1 MGPKR
6 RRKGKTQVGAAA
18 RDEEPSVV
26 VDADDADGGA
36 RSHVVAGEA
45 AGGGGADGGSPASRA
60 ASPPP
65 PTAAGGQGGVGGG
78 PVSGGGGSAP
88 GGAATA
94 QREGAPPAAATSVQ
108 GAPRAPTTAETVP
121 QGSPRGPGVRTV
133 GPVPSTAQSAPGG
146 SATGQTATAQSS
158 PRAATTTKLDIEEKG
173 PAFGDAPCRNKATG
187 VDIDDSSRDDADG
200 GLSKTVLSWT
210 IQDILLDNEVQK
222 VPTKFKGLQHYLDVH
237 SNLLMEEV
245 RITIKSSLL
254 KVETTQCFRDFVVSF
269 AGPPSIYYI
278 DIDLYGID
286 NCQHVVK
293 DGDLFFLSSQPL
305 RGQLSGCFGIA
316 TDVGCDNQF
325 QRSFKMLVSE
335 NQKNTDLE
343 SIRYICFLT
352 NIMDNLNI
360 SKAMVT
366 MSSGRCGIINSI
378 IRRNEK
384 CKKTCACAELCAFGI
399 EDSSYLDKYNEEQ
412 QCAMTC
418 IMSKV
423 GCHHSHSV
431 DLVWG
436 PPGTGKTRLA
446 AGLAICMLNLRLRI
460 LVCVPL
466 KREIHIFL
474 KSLQENYPSFNIGKA
489 LVLNNLL
496 DKDMCNIISE
506 TTLANRASELYVALF
521 VWKAWVKEMAALL
534 GLDMYCRKKCVH
546 HDEDLTCNKCEPIEF
561 SLMSFKKK
569 FGNTAVEL
577 RKCSTCLIKSL
588 SATSLSDLDV
598 KNVNNLLI
606 ALSQFENLMQKSE
619 ISDYS
624 VKRAFGITIAVDY
637 DFEDCCTAKS
647 LDQIRRTCLALTE
660 TVLSS
665 IELPQLE
672 GWSDLEDFCIRHSHI
687 IISTPG
693 CFARLQSLKMDQV
706 DVLIVDKAAQIKEND
721 LLVPLSIP
729 PRHVVLLGDHQHL
742 QPIVKTEGCKEAGC
756 TRSLFQRL
764 LHLSFT
770 RHKLIKQ
777 YMMHPLIRQFPSEH
791 FYKDKIVDGQSVESI
806 NLQFPAYTFFDVVDM
821 EDFSCMG
828 KKSMEAAVVLFLLQ
842 KLCEGLTNATG
853 RLNVGIVC
861 FCSNQVNAIITQLGR
876 KYQNH
881 DRVNLE
887 VNSLENMHE
896 DWYDVIILSSLFDD
910 KSELPTDN
918 RINVALTKSRHCLWI
933 IGQADILLQ
942 IPGTWKSLIHHS
954 MQQNCVVVLDSKSL
968 TMDMEPL
975 SETTDQDGL
984 VSTQSTTP
992 NKDLEDHITLN
1003 TFWHVFE
1010 TKKVLQDFQWNLSV
1024 DNLKSQYEHHE
1035 STEFGSE
1042 EKNKRGKHRLE
1053 SALDILKVHGVIGS
1067 NEVNSEE
1074 ALFRISAHNRVDAAE
1089 PENLRSIEDGNVM
1102 VGCFRL
1108 SYNYFYLKPGEV
1120 YWYDKSKPYVHSRS
1134 NLPAAHAVM
1143 VIGHGKRMMDRGGG
1157 TSNNVVRRHVVIQN
1171 SEGKRFGFDGTGRVL
1186 RRSLTHLYQMKI

>member
-65 PTAAGGQGGVGGG
+65 PTAAGGQGG
-78 PVSGGGGSAP
+78 
-88 GGAATA
+88 
-94 QREGAPPAAATSVQ
+94 
-108 GAPRAPTTAETVP
+108 
-121 QGSPRGPGVRTV
+121 
-133 GPVPSTAQSAPGG
+133 
-146 SATGQTATAQSS
+146 
-158 PRAATTTKLDIEEKG
+158 LDIEEKG
-173 PAFGDAPCRNKATG
+173 PAFGDARWRNKATG

-237 SNLLMEEV
+237 SNLLREEV

-325 QRSFKMLVSE
+325 QRSFK
-335 NQKNTDLE
+335 
-343 SIRYICFLT
+343 I
-352 NIMDNLNI
+352 
-360 SKAMVT
+360 
-366 MSSGRCGIINSI
+366 CGIINSI

-418 IMSKV
+418 IMSKA
-423 GCHHSHSV
+423 GCHHNHSV

-466 KREIHIFL
+466 KRDIHIFL

-598 KNVNNLLI
+598 TNVNNLLI

-842 KLCEGLTNATG
+842 KLCEDTCTFQASLGALES
-853 RLNVGIVC
+853 LNK
-861 FCSNQVNAIITQLGR
+861 FQYA
-876 KYQNH
+876 
-881 DRVNLE
+881 
-887 VNSLENMHE
+887 
-896 DWYDVIILSSLFDD
+896 
-910 KSELPTDN
+910 
-918 RINVALTKSRHCLWI
+918 CL
-933 IGQADILLQ
+933 D
-942 IPGTWKSLIHHS
+942 P
-954 MQQNCVVVLDSKSL
+954 
-968 TMDMEPL
+968 P
-975 SETTDQDGL
+975 
-984 VSTQSTTP
+984 
-992 NKDLEDHITLN
+992 
-1003 TFWHVFE
+1003 
-1010 TKKVLQDFQWNLSV
+1010 QDFQWNLSV

-1143 VIGHGKRMMDRGGG
+1143 VIGHGKRMMDRGEG

-1171 SEGKRFGFDGTGRVL
+1171 SEGKRFGFDGTRRVL

>member
-36 RSHVVAGEA
+36 PNHVVAGESARWRRRRWWEPSITRRVAAAADRGGWPRRSRRRARLGRRRKRARRGGDSAEGGRATSGSDVGAGRAARTSDGGDCA
-45 AGGGGADGGSPASRA
+45 AGLATRSRSEDGGPGAFDGAERA
-60 ASPPP
+60 
-65 PTAAGGQGGVGGG
+65 GW
-78 PVSGGGGSAP
+78 
-88 GGAATA
+88 
-94 QREGAPPAAATSVQ
+94 
-108 GAPRAPTTAETVP
+108 
-121 QGSPRGPGVRTV
+121 
-133 GPVPSTAQSAPGG
+133 
-146 SATGQTATAQSS
+146 
-158 PRAATTTKLDIEEKG
+158 LDIEEKG
-173 PAFGDAPCRNKATG
+173 PAFGDARWRNKATG

-237 SNLLMEEV
+237 SNLLREEV

-335 NQKNTDLE
+335 NQKKTDLE

-352 NIMDNLNI
+352 NIVDNLNI

-418 IMSKV
+418 IMSKA
-423 GCHHSHSV
+423 GCHHNHSV

-466 KREIHIFL
+466 KRDIHIFL

-598 KNVNNLLI
+598 TNVNNLLI

-842 KLCEGLTNATG
+842 KLCEGLTNAAG

-992 NKDLEDHITLN
+992 NKDL
-1003 TFWHVFE
+1003 
-1010 TKKVLQDFQWNLSV
+1010 DFQWNLSV

-1074 ALFRISAHNRVDAAE
+1074 ALFRILGNNRVDAAE

-1143 VIGHGKRMMDRGGG
+1143 VIGHGKRMMDRGEG

-1171 SEGKRFGFDGTGRVL
+1171 SEGKRFGFDGTRRVL

>member
-1 MGPKR
+1 MSERRARELARCSAFLESFSQAALGCGRLLPRARSSSSAPSPPSSRGPGGRCAVARRGRSGMGPKR

-108 GAPRAPTTAETVP
+108 GAPRAPATAETVP

-173 PAFGDAPCRNKATG
+173 PAFGDARWRNKATG

-237 SNLLMEEV
+237 SNLLREEV

-335 NQKNTDLE
+335 NQKKTDLE

-352 NIMDNLNI
+352 NIVDNLNI

-418 IMSKV
+418 IMSKA
-423 GCHHSHSV
+423 GCHHNHSV

-436 PPGTGKTRLA
+436 PP
-446 AGLAICMLNLRLRI
+446 
-460 LVCVPL
+460 
-466 KREIHIFL
+466 
-474 KSLQENYPSFNIGKA
+474 
-489 LVLNNLL
+489 
-496 DKDMCNIISE
+496 
-506 TTLANRASELYVALF
+506 ANRASELYVALF

-598 KNVNNLLI
+598 TNVNNLLI

-842 KLCEGLTNATG
+842 KLCEGLTNAAG

-918 RINVALTKSRHCLWI
+918 RINVALTKS
-933 IGQADILLQ
+933 
-942 IPGTWKSLIHHS
+942 
-954 MQQNCVVVLDSKSL
+954 SKSL

-1010 TKKVLQDFQWNLSV
+1010 TKKVLQYACLDPPQDFQWNLSV

-1143 VIGHGKRMMDRGGG
+1143 VIGHGKRMMDRGEG

-1171 SEGKRFGFDGTGRVL
+1171 SEGKRFGFDGTRRVL